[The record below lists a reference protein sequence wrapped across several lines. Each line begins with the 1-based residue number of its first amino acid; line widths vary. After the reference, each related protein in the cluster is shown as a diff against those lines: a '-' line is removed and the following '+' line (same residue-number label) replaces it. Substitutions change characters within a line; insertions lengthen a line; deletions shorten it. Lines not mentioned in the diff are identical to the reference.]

1 MAVSKFF
8 VGAYETA
15 NFAQVP
21 HHITHNTSQHTT
33 LHCTRSLNPPLTSPS
48 FPYPSYPFLI
58 SHLPYETA
66 NFAQVTA
73 HHTTHCTALH
83 CTTIFVL
90 LYPNPHHLTSP
101 SLVTPLSRS
110 YISPLPSYI
119 LYLSYISTSVVRG
132 LYQGTH
138 TPLSLKSPSLIPLS
152 PPPLPCLSLISL
164 PL

>member
-73 HHTTHCTALH
+73 HHTTQHTALHCTALH
-83 CTTIFVL
+83 DYLRAPLPQSSPPHLTLPCYPTFPFLYLPPPFLYLISL
-90 LYPNPHHLTSP
+90 LYLYLCSA
-101 SLVTPLSRS
+101 R
-110 YISPLPSYI
+110 PLPRNS
-119 LYLSYISTSVVRG
+119 
-132 LYQGTH
+132 H
-138 TPLSLKSPSLIPLS
+138 TPLS
-152 PPPLPCLSLISL
+152 
-164 PL
+164 